1 MSYIL
6 KKQETRINLTSAIQY
21 FTTPF
26 FFRVNFKQEMQVKKI
41 ADQKFI
47 IFQFDKKFLRSYFN
61 QTVLRKFECKKAFK
75 TCMRAAVFRVCDVRS
90 QFCTFLVKKGPILD
104 FLAKKDYF
112 FLHFHGPTLP

>member
-26 FFRVNFKQEMQVKKI
+26 FFRVNFKQEIQVKKI

-47 IFQFDKKFLRSYFN
+47 IFQFDELF
-61 QTVLRKFECKKAFK
+61 
-75 TCMRAAVFRVCDVRS
+75 
-90 QFCTFLVKKGPILD
+90 
-104 FLAKKDYF
+104 
-112 FLHFHGPTLP
+112 